1 MVTLS
6 SSSCSSGFHVTYAQE
21 HIAELS
27 VLIAPVELQLPR
39 VQVCS
44 TTLLCKRRQYL
55 SFIFVWNLL
64 CCETVFFC
72 HPVWLDFQMLLTKS
86 NILKSSLNVNTCK
99 AY

>member
-21 HIAELS
+21 HIAELT

-44 TTLLCKRRQYL
+44 TTLLYKRMQYL
-55 SFIFVWNLL
+55 SFIFVWNL
-64 CCETVFFC
+64 CVVRQCFSV
-72 HPVWLDFQMLLTKS
+72 
-86 NILKSSLNVNTCK
+86 IL
-99 AY
+99 YG